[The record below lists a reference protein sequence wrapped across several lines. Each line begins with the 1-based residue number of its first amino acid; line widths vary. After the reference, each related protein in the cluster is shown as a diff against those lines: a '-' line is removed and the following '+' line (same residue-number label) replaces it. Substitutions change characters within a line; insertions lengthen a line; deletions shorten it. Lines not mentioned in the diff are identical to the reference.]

1 MAFHFSLASSDN
13 LWLLQ
18 KKKKIRKTPVEEDA
32 NFADASLTFRRLL
45 RILLFFF
52 FNSDFSF
59 EADNLAKR
67 EPKNFNILTAL
78 CVEL

>member
-18 KKKKIRKTPVEEDA
+18 KKKIRKTPVEEDA

-45 RILLFFF
+45 RILLFFRI
-52 FNSDFSF
+52 SR
-59 EADNLAKR
+59 LR
-67 EPKNFNILTAL
+67 LII
-78 CVEL
+78 

>member
-45 RILLFFF
+45 RILLFFRI
-52 FNSDFSF
+52 SR
-59 EADNLAKR
+59 LR
-67 EPKNFNILTAL
+67 LII
-78 CVEL
+78 